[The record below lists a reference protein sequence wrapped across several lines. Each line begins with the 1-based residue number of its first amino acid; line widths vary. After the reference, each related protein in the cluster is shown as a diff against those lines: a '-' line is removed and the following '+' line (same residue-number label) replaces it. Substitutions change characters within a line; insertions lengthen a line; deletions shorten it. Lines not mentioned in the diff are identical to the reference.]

1 MRPRVRSSTVSARAR
16 AVPSRSRLTV
26 RRSEA
31 PLVRGEPLAAALRS
45 SREALTELEDRLDGL
60 LAALRGP
67 GDSLR
72 AAAVRVSGAT
82 SDAGAAIAALS
93 RAGALARGR

>member
-1 MRPRVRSSTVSARAR
+1 MRMRVRASSPGSRSR
-16 AVPSRSRLTV
+16 VPARSRLTV

-31 PLVRGEPLAAALRS
+31 PFVRGEPLAVALRS

-67 GDSLR
+67 GESLR

-82 SDAGAAIAALS
+82 SDAGAAIAHL
-93 RAGALARGR
+93 GALARRR

>member
-1 MRPRVRSSTVSARAR
+1 MRTRVRRSRSSARSR
-16 AVPSRSRLTV
+16 AVPARSRLTV

-31 PLVRGEPLAAALRS
+31 PLVRGEPLATALRS
-45 SREALTELEDRLDGL
+45 SREALTELESRLDGL

-82 SDAGAAIAALS
+82 EDAGAALAML
-93 RAGALARGR
+93 GALARRT